1 MAVYKLGTKIPRIP
15 SSAYVA
21 AEATVIGEVVLGEG
35 ANVWPGAVLRGDNEP
50 IVIGANTNI
59 QEGAV
64 LHADPGTPL
73 TVGAN
78 VSIGHQAMLHGCT
91 VGDGSLVGIQ
101 AVVMNNAVIG
111 KDSLVGAGAI
121 VAEGKTF
128 PDRALILGAPARM
141 LRELTDEDIAAM
153 HANAADYVKRQ
164 AMYKAELE
172 RIG

>member
-78 VSIGHQAMLHGCT
+78 VSIGHQAM
-91 VGDGSLVGIQ
+91 
-101 AVVMNNAVIG
+101 
-111 KDSLVGAGAI
+111 
-121 VAEGKTF
+121 
-128 PDRALILGAPARM
+128 
-141 LRELTDEDIAAM
+141 

-164 AMYKAELE
+164 EMYKSQLE
-172 RIG
+172 RID